1 MPTRP
6 ISKRI
11 RALREKRGLT
21 RSQLAREVGV
31 TFAGV
36 FNWEK
41 EGRTPRMDTLTRLA
55 EVLGVTTHY
64 LMTGSEEGGHEE
76 PAKRRKNTV
85 ESVLEQAQQDFA
97 AVMGLAPERVR
108 VTVEII
114 RGPAGGEVISRKSSR

>member
-1 MPTRP
+1 
-6 ISKRI
+6 
-11 RALREKRGLT
+11 
-21 RSQLAREVGV
+21 
-31 TFAGV
+31 
-36 FNWEK
+36 
-41 EGRTPRMDTLTRLA
+41 MDTLTRLA